1 MAWAPSVVYNT
12 TESQYYLFWASRLY
26 SEDDT
31 EHTGDASLDR
41 IRYATTTDFTTFSAP
56 ADYIA
61 LDSENVPLIDQEF
74 LYLGTP
80 GHYARFLKDENP
92 TYVYQETTQGGL
104 FGQWT
109 RNGEYVVETVY
120 EGPAA
125 FPDVSSDGT
134 YYLFLDNYEEY
145 VPFRTTDVG
154 SGAWEQVT
162 GSALPGGLK
171 HGNVFLLTQA
181 EYDAVKERY
190 GS

>member
-1 MAWAPSVVYNT
+1 MAWAPSVVYNA
-12 TESQYYLFWASRLY
+12 TESKYYLFWASRLY
-26 SEDDT
+26 SDDDP

-56 ADYIA
+56 ADYVA
-61 LDSENVPLIDQEF
+61 LDSENIPLIDQEF

-92 TYVYQETTQGGL
+92 LYVYQETTEGGL

-109 RNGEYVVETVY
+109 RNGEYIAETVY

-125 FPDVSSDGT
+125 FPDVSLDDT
-134 YYLFLDNYEEY
+134 YYLLLDNYEEY
-145 VPFRTTDVG
+145 VPFRTGDVG

-162 GSALPGGLK
+162 ASALPGGLK

-181 EYDAVKERY
+181 EYDAVKKRY